1 MAGRASSAPLSVE
14 DAKARLRLA
23 AARAEPAIMM
33 ESAIRSNPW
42 TGIGVFVVI
51 GLIIGA
57 TPALR
62 RSVGGLVAAGLK
74 GVTSR

>member
-1 MAGRASSAPLSVE
+1 
-14 DAKARLRLA
+14 
-23 AARAEPAIMM
+23 
-33 ESAIRSNPW
+33 
-42 TGIGVFVVI
+42 VI